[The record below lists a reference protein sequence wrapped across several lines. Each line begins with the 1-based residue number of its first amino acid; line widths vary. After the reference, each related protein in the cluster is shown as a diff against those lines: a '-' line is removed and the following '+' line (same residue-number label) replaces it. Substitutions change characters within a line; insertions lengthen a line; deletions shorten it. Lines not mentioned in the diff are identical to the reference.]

1 MRKLLLCCVLIN
13 GVFAFALDGTDGS
26 LSGVVLDPS
35 GAVVMGV
42 SIRIQ
47 HWEIDKSG
55 HPALKEDSLVQSGPD
70 GRYAVNLKP
79 GVYDVFTSFS
89 IFSPT
94 AKKVKVDAGKICDF
108 SPKLKIDPY
117 TSSVEIQATKQK

>member
-1 MRKLLLCCVLIN
+1 MRKLLLCCLLIN
-13 GVFAFALDGTDGS
+13 GVFAFGSEPTDGS

-55 HPALKEDSLVQSGPD
+55 HPALKEDSLVQSGQD
-70 GRYAVNLKP
+70 GRYAINLKP
-79 GVYDVFTSFS
+79 GVYDVFTSFP
-89 IFSPT
+89 IFSPV
-94 AKKVKVDAGKICDF
+94 AKKVKVDAGKVCDF

-117 TSSVEIQATKQK
+117 TSSVEIQAPKQK

>member
-1 MRKLLLCCVLIN
+1 MIKLLLCCVLIH
-13 GVFAFALDGTDGS
+13 GVFAFASDRTDGS

-35 GAVVMGV
+35 GAVVAGV

-70 GRYAVNLKP
+70 GRYAINLKP
-79 GVYDVFTSFS
+79 GVYDVFTSFP
-89 IFSPT
+89 IFSPV
-94 AKKVKVDAGKICDF
+94 AKKVKVEGGRH
-108 SPKLKIDPY
+108 
-117 TSSVEIQATKQK
+117 ATTVQN